1 MQPYISAAFGEGR
14 YQITIEGFATAGH
27 GLCLMMTGGDLP
39 HNGGT
44 VVASPRIKSNAK
56 HENDRTADLW
66 VSCVPGH
73 KDTEIGMPIA
83 KLLATQLNEAI
94 SLTVGIH
101 LDHAS
106 IEEIKL
112 VCDNCT
118 KAAEEFIKCYKK
130 K

>member
-1 MQPYISAAFGEGR
+1 MNTHIEAKYGEGR

-27 GLCLMMTGGDLP
+27 GLCLLMTGGDLP

-44 VVASPRIKSNAK
+44 VVASPRMKSNAK

-66 VSCVPGH
+66 VSGVPGH

-83 KLLATQLNEAI
+83 KLLATSLNEAI
-94 SLTVGIH
+94 SLTIGIH

-106 IEEIKL
+106 LDEIKL
-112 VCDNCT
+112 VCDNCQ
-118 KAAEEFIKCYKK
+118 KAAQVLIRSYQAK
-130 K
+130 